1 MSSPIDNIGEGIL
14 EGNWEIVCEGFERLT
29 GQRLPIPGQTDDS
42 EAIQKIHNITS
53 SALGLDLIAEIC
65 DEEAEVETTTST
77 KRRGKGKKAKK
88 AKKASKKKKSTIS
101 KEGEDSS
108 IVLQDRKRTPGPS
121 KDAGTAQHITN
132 TADPDEVARNKEKAA
147 RTNRANFE
155 QRPVDSKKFKVECNE
170 CLNDFQSD
178 RRTGKMGQKCPKCLN
193 GRKSQFNG

>member
-14 EGNWEIVCEGFERLT
+14 DGNWEIVCEGFERLT
-29 GQRLPIPGQTDDS
+29 GQRLPIPGQTDNS

-65 DEEAEVETTTST
+65 TEEAEVVDST
-77 KRRGKGKKAKK
+77 CRKKRGKGKKAKK
-88 AKKASKKKKSTIS
+88 TKKKKKSTIS

-108 IVLQDRKRTPGPS
+108 LVLQTSSRTPGPS
-121 KDAGTAQHITN
+121 KDAGTVQHITN
-132 TADPDEVARNKEKAA
+132 TPDADEVERNKEKAA
-147 RTNRANFE
+147 RTNRANFD
-155 QRPVDSKKFKVECNE
+155 QRPMTDVKFKVECNE
-170 CLNDFQSD
+170 CLQDFQSD

>member
-14 EGNWEIVCEGFERLT
+14 DGNWEIVCEGFERLT

-42 EAIQKIHNITS
+42 EAMQKIHNITS

-65 DEEAEVETTTST
+65 TEEAEVKTTAS
-77 KRRGKGKKAKK
+77 KKKRGKGKRAKK
-88 AKKASKKKKSTIS
+88 TNKKKKSTIS

-108 IVLQDRKRTPGPS
+108 LVLQNSSRTPGPT
-121 KDAGTAQHITN
+121 KDVGTVQHITN
-132 TADPDEVARNKEKAA
+132 TIDPDEVERNKEKAA
-147 RTNRANFE
+147 RTNRVNFE
-155 QRPVDSKKFKVECNE
+155 KRPVDNKKFKVECNE
-170 CLNDFQSD
+170 CLNDFLSD